1 MKLFFNKKSKEEELQ
16 LFEERFLDMISSKE
30 YGDMISKQMSEVR
43 QRAKKRNFKFNLIKN
58 INNLEIFVRSL
69 PGTHFRENNYNWITI
84 REDVLVQIMEKIVK
98 GENISFI

>member
-16 LFEERFLDMISSKE
+16 LFEERFLDIISSKE
-30 YGDMISKQMSEVR
+30 YGEMISKQMSEVR

-98 GENISFI
+98 GEDISFI

>member
-30 YGDMISKQMSEVR
+30 YGEMISKQMSEVR